1 MNIFIW
7 LWLGAIVLFGVA
19 EILTEGMVSIWFV
32 AGSLAALA
40 ACVAGWTL
48 GGLTPEATQVLIFAV
63 VSAAA
68 LALSRPFVRR
78 FMTGQPSV
86 ATNLDRV
93 LGMIAK
99 VTEPVDNDRASGAV
113 YVDGKTWTARS
124 ADGSVIPAG
133 TQVKVQKIEGVKLLV
148 QFSEKM
154 EVAK

>member
-48 GGLTPEATQVLIFAV
+48 GGLTPEATQVLVFAL

-68 LALSRPFVRR
+68 LVLTRPLVRR
-78 FMTGQPSV
+78 FMTKPHV
-86 ATNLDRV
+86 PTNLDRV

-148 QFSEKM
+148 QYSEKA